1 MSDALLRTWELAEW
15 SVSAGDLRR
24 ARTGYESLLL
34 DTSWVLPARLRL
46 SGIAL
51 TEGRVRE
58 AALHA
63 LEAYAVREPDAVL
76 MEALCGQLIK
86 VGELRA
92 AVDCATSP
100 TVASATD
107 TAVLAGVGRLMNE
120 QSLPDLALPLLQRAQ
135 VLGDESPALQYQMG
149 LCRMYLG
156 DLDAAEGALAR
167 CLAVEPGH
175 AAALRLR
182 SKLRRATP
190 AHNHVEALRSALRRM
205 GPEHGDAP
213 LLHYALFKELDEL
226 GQEAA
231 AWSEL
236 EQGMRSR
243 RRQLQYDSETE
254 SRLFDRLLGMRVGTE
269 AADAAVTDG
278 PVPIFIVGMPRS
290 GTTLLE
296 RILGAH
302 PEVADAGE
310 LRDFT
315 AQLRWTCE
323 TMGGPHLD
331 LPLAQA
337 AENADWRTLG
347 QRYLAHTQ
355 WHAGGKR
362 FYTDKLPSNFI
373 NIGYIARALPQA
385 KILHL
390 VREPMDTCFSNLK
403 ELFVG
408 AYPHS
413 YDQREMAAH
422 FQRYRRLMAHWHVQF
437 PGRVLDVSYHRLVAA
452 PAAVAREVLEFC
464 GLPWQPGVTA
474 IEARAGK
481 VATASAIQMREP
493 IHQRYVGQWRRY
505 SQWLAPLHRTLATG
519 GLADLDSFEP
529 TP

>member
-1 MSDALLRTWELAEW
+1 MRTWELAER
-15 SVSAGDLRR
+15 SAREGDLDH
-24 ARTGYESLLL
+24 ARTGYESLLR
-34 DTSWVLPARLRL
+34 DAAWVLPARLRL
-46 SGIAL
+46 SGVAL
-51 TEGRVRE
+51 AEGRVRE
-58 AALHA
+58 ATLHA
-63 LEAYAVREPDAVL
+63 LEAYAAREPDGVL
-76 MEALCGQLIK
+76 MEALCAQLIK
-86 VGELRA
+86 VGELQA
-92 AVDCATSP
+92 AVDCAASP
-100 TVASATD
+100 AVASSAD

-135 VLGDESPALQYQMG
+135 ALGDGSPALQYQMG

-156 DLDAAEGALAR
+156 DLDAAQSALAR
-167 CLAVEPGH
+167 CLAAEPGH
-175 AAALRLR
+175 PAALRLR
-182 SKLRRATP
+182 SKLRRASP
-190 AHNHVEALRSALRRM
+190 SQNNVEELRSALHRM
-205 GPEHGDAP
+205 EPKHSDVP

-236 EQGMRSR
+236 ERGMRSR
-243 RRQLQYDSETE
+243 RSQLQYDASTE
-254 SRLFDRLLGMRVGTE
+254 SSLFDHLLGMRIVPETV
-269 AADAAVTDG
+269 DTTSIDG

-302 PEVADAGE
+302 PDVADVGE

-315 AQLRWTCE
+315 AQLRWSCE
-323 TMGGPHLD
+323 VMGGPHLD
-331 LPLAQA
+331 LPLARA
-337 AENADWRTLG
+337 AESADWKTVG

-385 KILHL
+385 RILHL

-413 YDQREMAAH
+413 YDQQEMAAH
-422 FQRYRRLMAHWHVQF
+422 FLHYRRLMAHWHTQF
-437 PGRVLDVSYHRLVAA
+437 PGRVFDVNYARLVAA
-452 PAAVAREVLEFC
+452 PAEAAREVLEFC

-474 IEARAGK
+474 IEARAGR

-505 SQWLAPLHRTLATG
+505 GQWLAPLHKALAAG
-519 GLADLDSFEP
+519 GLADLDDFES
-529 TP
+529 TA